1 MHYTRVAL
9 QTPAQPDL
17 PVLTEQQVLT
27 VLQALRVPMVPQALP
42 DPVEEQQAQQA
53 LRVVL
58 VQQALPEQLVLQVLQ
73 AQPEPQA

>member
-1 MHYTRVAL
+1 
-9 QTPAQPDL
+9 
-17 PVLTEQQVLT
+17 
-27 VLQALRVPMVPQALP
+27 MVPQALP